1 MDWRNNWLSLLERH
15 RAIAV
20 IRSSQF
26 SLGLAMARAV
36 AAGGIN
42 LIEIAWNSDSPQRLV
57 SRLRSELPE
66 CTIGVGTILNGKQLQ
81 EAVNSGAQYA
91 FSPHFDPV
99 LLTTASHTYQIPLIP
114 GALSPTE
121 IMTAWQAGAVCVKVF
136 PIDAV
141 GGASYIKNLQ
151 GPLGQI
157 PLIPTGGVTLDN
169 ARQMLANGAIAIGL
183 ASELFPKEAIA
194 TGNWE
199 TIAERTKNF
208 WDTIAKL

>member
-1 MDWRNNWLSLLERH
+1 MTWQDAWLSLLERN

-26 SLGLAMARAV
+26 SLGLAMAEAV
-36 AAGGIN
+36 AAGGIK
-42 LIEIAWNSDSPQRLV
+42 LIEIAWNGDSPQHLV
-57 SRLRSELPE
+57 SKLRSNLPE
-66 CTIGVGTILNGKQLQ
+66 CTIGVGTILNLQQLR
-81 EAVNSGAQYA
+81 EAVSAGAQYV
-91 FSPHFDPV
+91 FSPHFDRT
-99 LLTTASHTYQIPLIP
+99 LLVAASFTYQIPLIP

-121 IMTAWQAGAVCVKVF
+121 IMTAWQAGASCVKVF

-151 GPLGQI
+151 GPMGQI

-169 ARQMLANGAIAIGL
+169 AAQMLDNGAIAIGL

-194 TGNWE
+194 RGDWE
-199 TIAERTKNF
+199 TIVSRARNFQEKLPKN
-208 WDTIAKL
+208 